1 MFWNYQNITGV
12 NPALGLAWVGPE
24 IQAHLTLPT
33 KKAQMDPSSQ
43 SILSAG
49 PPWEGFL
56 LSLPASSLPYS
67 TSCLAQL
74 HLSVFTLPHLLSH
87 RKKKGTLSFPTK
99 HHTPLGQCFCQP
111 AASHPV
117 PTVPGLLLSPW
128 AGSTCWGMPTSCMLC
143 WPGPFRERST
153 HFEGL
158 FWWVPQSLGV
168 PLKYKLPLQ
177 TFSQCKR
184 GTGMLRTQPSCP
196 PLPYPSLLSDL
207 YVVIT
212 CQTWGRWVTGLRSKL
227 FKAIILGFWKLWS

>member
-87 RKKKGTLSFPTK
+87 RKKKG
-99 HHTPLGQCFCQP
+99 H
-111 AASHPV
+111 
-117 PTVPGLLLSPW
+117 
-128 AGSTCWGMPTSCMLC
+128 
-143 WPGPFRERST
+143 
-153 HFEGL
+153 
-158 FWWVPQSLGV
+158 
-168 PLKYKLPLQ
+168 
-177 TFSQCKR
+177 
-184 GTGMLRTQPSCP
+184 
-196 PLPYPSLLSDL
+196 YPSLPNTTLHWGNASASLQLAIL
-207 YVVIT
+207 YRL
-212 CQTWGRWVTGLRSKL
+212 C
-227 FKAIILGFWKLWS
+227 LGYS

>member
-1 MFWNYQNITGV
+1 MGGTRD
-12 NPALGLAWVGPE
+12 PGPLDT
-24 IQAHLTLPT
+24 AH
-33 KKAQMDPSSQ
+33 KKSTDGS
-43 SILSAG
+43 
-49 PPWEGFL
+49 
-56 LSLPASSLPYS
+56 SLPIHTPCWSSLGRIPTLFTSLFLPYS

-87 RKKKGTLSFPTK
+87 RRKKGTLSFPTK
-99 HHTPLGQCFCQP
+99 RHTPLGQCFCQP

-168 PLKYKLPLQ
+168 PLK
-177 TFSQCKR
+177 
-184 GTGMLRTQPSCP
+184 
-196 PLPYPSLLSDL
+196 
-207 YVVIT
+207 
-212 CQTWGRWVTGLRSKL
+212 
-227 FKAIILGFWKLWS
+227 